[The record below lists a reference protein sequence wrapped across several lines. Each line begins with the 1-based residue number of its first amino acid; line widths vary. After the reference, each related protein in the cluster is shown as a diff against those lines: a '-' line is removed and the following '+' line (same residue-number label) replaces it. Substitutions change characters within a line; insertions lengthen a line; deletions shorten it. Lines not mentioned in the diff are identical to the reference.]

1 MPLYF
6 LLFDP
11 GKFNKLARPLGEG
24 WARRALDPVQL
35 ICRDLRAAADKFA
48 DRFGMT
54 AGDLL
59 ITQALRGVALDRN
72 LWRTLIG
79 EILLMSA
86 EEVPEIETAPQ
97 TLTCLLA
104 PDRYRERHGQR
115 ECYSPIE
122 QAHFGSRDLVF
133 GQAYYRPDHA
143 GWNDVED
150 VARLTQYLGGIDSA
164 AWQVSDLA
172 ELRDIASEDRA
183 DELDYAC
190 QCFRALQNLYRGAQE
205 RGHIVVCEEI

>member
-24 WARRALDPVQL
+24 WARRAFDPLQL
-35 ICRDLRAAADKFA
+35 VCRDLRAAADKFA

-54 AGDLL
+54 AGDLV

-79 EILLMSA
+79 EILLMTA

-104 PDRYRERHGQR
+104 PDRYRERVGQR
-115 ECYSPIE
+115 ERYSPIE

-133 GQAYYRPDHA
+133 GQAFYRPDHA
-143 GWNDVED
+143 GWNDVDD
-150 VARLTQYLGGIDSA
+150 VARLTQYLAGIDSA
-164 AWQVSDLA
+164 VWQVADVA
-172 ELRDIASEDRA
+172 ELRDIDPEDHA
-183 DELDYAC
+183 DELDYAR
-190 QCFRALQNLYRGAQE
+190 QCFRVLHDLYRGAAE

>member
-11 GKFNKLARPLGEG
+11 RKFKKLARPLGEG
-24 WARRALDPVQL
+24 WARRALDPLQL
-35 ICRDLRAAADKFA
+35 VCRDLRAAADKFA

-54 AGDLL
+54 AGDLV

-79 EILLMSA
+79 EILLMTA

-97 TLTCLLA
+97 ALTCLLA
-104 PDRYRERHGQR
+104 PHRYRERVGQR
-115 ECYSPIE
+115 ECYAPIE

-133 GQAYYRPDHA
+133 GHAYYRPEHA

-150 VARLTQYLGGIDSA
+150 VARLAQYFTGIDPSV
-164 AWQVSDLA
+164 WQVSYLA
-172 ELRDIASEDRA
+172 ELRDIDPEDRA
-183 DELDYAC
+183 DELDYAR
-190 QCFRALQNLYRGAQE
+190 QCFGALQGLYRGAADCG
-205 RGHIVVCEEI
+205 RIVVCEEI

>member
-24 WARRALDPVQL
+24 WARRAFDPLQL
-35 ICRDLRAAADKFA
+35 ICRDLRAAAGKFA

-59 ITQALRGVALDRN
+59 STQALRGVPLDRN

-79 EILLMSA
+79 EILLMTA

-104 PDRYRERHGQR
+104 PDRYRERQGQR
-115 ECYSPIE
+115 ECFSPIE
-122 QAHFGSRDLVF
+122 QAQFGSRDLVF

-150 VARLTQYLGGIDSA
+150 VARLAQYFTGIDPA
-164 AWQVSDLA
+164 VWQVSGLA
-172 ELRDIASEDRA
+172 ELRDIAPEDRA
-183 DELDYAC
+183 DELDYAR
-190 QCFRALQNLYRGAQE
+190 QCFRALKDVYRRAQE
-205 RGHIVVCEEI
+205 RGHVVVCEEI